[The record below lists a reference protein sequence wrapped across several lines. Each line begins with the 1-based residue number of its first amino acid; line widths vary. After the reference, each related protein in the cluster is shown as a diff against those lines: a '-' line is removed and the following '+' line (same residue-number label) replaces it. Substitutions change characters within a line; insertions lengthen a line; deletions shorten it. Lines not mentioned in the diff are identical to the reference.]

1 MGKSKEHLW
10 REAGSYIDE
19 VFTKSR
25 ISASQLKTVFQDSSL
40 SRIAIMKYSLAL
52 LALPFLCAAA
62 NIPRAATVTTLP
74 AYTGTLTL
82 TTATRIPAGGSYD
95 GKMKRIDTGH
105 PCELDVE
112 LGDAD
117 IVFILGEGTTLS
129 NVIIGPAQKRGVH
142 CLGKCT
148 LNNVW
153 WSKTCYYGLS
163 IVNQKAGDKTT
174 ISGGG
179 AFGVKAAD
187 NGMWSDLN
195 VMTRADSVEC
205 SHREQR
211 RWYR

>member
-1 MGKSKEHLW
+1 
-10 REAGSYIDE
+10 
-19 VFTKSR
+19 
-25 ISASQLKTVFQDSSL
+25 
-40 SRIAIMKYSLAL
+40 MKYSLAL
-52 LALPFLCAAA
+52 LALPFFCSAA
-62 NIPRAATVTTLP
+62 NLPRAATVTTLP

-82 TTATRIPAGGSYD
+82 PTASRIPAGGSYD

-117 IVFILGEGTTLS
+117 IVFILGEGATLS

-163 IVNQKAGDKTT
+163 ILNQKAGDKTT
-174 ISGGG
+174 VSGGG
-179 AFGVKAAD
+179 AFGVKGAD

-195 VMTRADSVEC
+195 VMTGADRGLQS
-205 SHREQR
+205 S
-211 RWYR
+211 